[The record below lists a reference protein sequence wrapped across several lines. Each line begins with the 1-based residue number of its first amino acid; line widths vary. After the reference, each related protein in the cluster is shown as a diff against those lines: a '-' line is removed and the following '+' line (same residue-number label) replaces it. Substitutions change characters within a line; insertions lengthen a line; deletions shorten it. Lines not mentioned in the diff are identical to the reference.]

1 MDGLFPILRAVRDL
15 TREILGENGPVAK
28 FLGGG
33 YEPREEQIAMAKAV
47 SQTLAAKGVLIAEAG
62 TGVGKSYAYL
72 VPAILRCI
80 ANGEKVVIAT
90 HTINLQEQLLRKDI
104 PLLQD
109 TLGNG
114 EPWGLDPKTTVELKP
129 VLVKG
134 RGNYVSRRR
143 LKLAGDRSDRLFDY
157 GAEQRSLKAIQEW
170 VETTAD
176 GTLSSL
182 PQLERYGVWDKVQSD
197 SDNCM
202 GRKCPTYQ
210 TCFYQMA
217 RREMEKGNLLVCN
230 HAVFFADL
238 KLRGQGDSA
247 GFLPPYQ
254 HVILDEAHTLEDVAS
269 DHFGLTLTE
278 SRVERYLTTL
288 YNERTGRGYLAQGAF
303 AAVSTGGG
311 GEGHELLDRCVQGVA
326 AAHGQSRAFFEGLLR
341 LARSGRL
348 RNGRIATPEL
358 LDTPDNLVIAL
369 KTLSARLRVLRDS
382 IKNEED
388 RFELNAFAVRAEAIA
403 FDADVLGGQKQQGC
417 VYWVEGAGGGGSESD
432 GEWGGSGRGGQR
444 RPTAKLKL
452 ACSPIEVGP
461 ILRQHLFNQKMGVVL
476 ASATLATSGGGGK
489 TNVKVSV
496 NQGSGEDARRV
507 EAVNESGQVVEREG
521 KQRAESDGPFA
532 HCRKRLGIDVATEL
546 QVGSPFDYRSQAKV
560 IVDTT
565 VPDARGGGAEYQR
578 YLDVLGDRLLHHVD
592 ETDGGAFVLFTSFAV
607 LNACADRLGPR
618 LALRAYPL
626 LVQGRDG
633 PPARILEE
641 FRKSER
647 SVLFGA
653 ASFWQGVD
661 VRGDTLRNVIIT
673 KLPFDPPDRPLVEA
687 RCDLIKARGGDP
699 FKEES
704 LPRALLRF
712 RQGFGRLIRSK
723 TDQGRV
729 VVLDGRVV
737 GTGYG
742 RIFLRALPAG
752 VPVETVRPA
761 LGERLEIE

>member
-1 MDGLFPILRAVRDL
+1 LRDL
-15 TREILGENGPVAK
+15 GREILGENGPIAK

-33 YEPREEQIAMAKAV
+33 YEPRQEQLAMAKAV
-47 SQTLAAKGVLIAEAG
+47 SQTLAAKGVLVAEAG

-80 ANGEKVVIAT
+80 ANGERVVVAT

-109 TLGNG
+109 TLGDG
-114 EPWGLDPKTTVELKP
+114 AAWGLDPKNTVALSP

-134 RGNYVSRRR
+134 RGNYISRRR

-157 GAEQRSLKAIQEW
+157 GAEQRSLKTIQEW
-170 VETTAD
+170 VETTED
-176 GTLSSL
+176 GTLSTL
-182 PQLERYGVWDKVQSD
+182 PQLERYGVWDRVQSD
-197 SDNCM
+197 TDNCM

-210 TCFYQMA
+210 SCFYQKA

-238 KLRGQGDSA
+238 KLRGQGDMT

-288 YNERTGRGYLAQGAF
+288 YNPNTQRGYLSGKGF
-303 AAVSTGGG
+303 AVAATSEGGG
-311 GEGHELLDRCVQGVA
+311 ALELLDKCVQGVLGA
-326 AAHGQSRAFFEGLLR
+326 QGESRAFFEALLR
-341 LARSGRL
+341 LARSGTL
-348 RNGRIATPEL
+348 RNGRIAAPEL
-358 LDTPDNLVIAL
+358 LEPPDRLVVSL

-382 IKNEED
+382 IKGEED
-388 RFELNAFAVRAEAIA
+388 RFELNAYAVRADAIA

-417 VYWVEGAGGGGSESD
+417 VYWVEGAGADGGDG
-432 GEWGGSGRGGQR
+432 GEWGSAGRGGQR
-444 RPTAKLKL
+444 RPTARLKL

-461 ILRQHLFNQKMGVVL
+461 ILRERFFNQKLGVVL
-476 ASATLATSGGGGK
+476 TSATLATTAGNPGGK
-489 TNVKVSV
+489 VRRPVVVET
-496 NQGSGEDARRV
+496 ERRV
-507 EAVNESGQVVEREG
+507 EPV
-521 KQRAESDGPFA
+521 DGEPAPTAPATAKAATDPFA
-532 HCRKRLGIDVATEL
+532 HCRQRLGVDAATTL
-546 QVGSPFDYRSQAKV
+546 QLGSPFDYRTQARV
-560 IVDTT
+560 IVDTS
-565 VPDARGGGAEYQR
+565 VPDARGSGDAYGR
-578 YLDVLGDRLLHHVD
+578 YLDVLCDRLMHHVD
-592 ETDGGAFVLFTSFAV
+592 ATDGGAFVLFTSFAV
-607 LNACADRLGPR
+607 LNACADRLAPR

-633 PPARILEE
+633 PPARILET
-641 FRKSER
+641 FRQSER

-712 RQGFGRLIRSK
+712 RQGFGRLIRSR
-723 TDQGRV
+723 TDTGQV
-729 VVLDGRVV
+729 VILDGRVV
-737 GTGYG
+737 NTGYG
-742 RIFLRALPAG
+742 RLFLKALPEG
-752 VPVETVRPA
+752 VPVETLRPPRHQPA
-761 LGERLEIE
+761 ADDSTAK

>member
-1 MDGLFPILRAVRDL
+1 MRDL
-15 TREILGENGPVAK
+15 TREILGENGAIAK
-28 FLGGG
+28 FLGSG
-33 YEPREEQIAMAKAV
+33 YEPREEQLAMAKAV
-47 SQTLAAKGVLIAEAG
+47 SQTLASKGILIAEAG

-80 ANGEKVVIAT
+80 ANGERVVVAT

-114 EPWGLDPKTTVELKP
+114 EPWGLDPDSTVELNP

-134 RGNYVSRRR
+134 RGNYVSLRR
-143 LKLAGDRSDRLFDY
+143 LKLAGERSDRLFDY
-157 GAEQRSLKAIQEW
+157 GAEQRSLKTVQEW
-170 VETTAD
+170 AQTTDD

-182 PQLERYGVWDKVQSD
+182 PQLERYSVWDRVQSD
-197 SDNCM
+197 TDNCM

-210 TCFYQMA
+210 SCFYQKA

-238 KLRGQGDSA
+238 KLRGSGENA

-269 DHFGLTLTE
+269 DHFGLSLTE
-278 SRVERYLTTL
+278 SRIERYLNTL
-288 YNERTGRGYLAQGAF
+288 YNAHTQRGYLNQGAF
-303 AAVSTGGG
+303 VAVAQEGGG
-311 GEGHELLDRCVQGVA
+311 NAHDLLDNCVQGVA
-326 AAHGQSRAFFEGLLR
+326 HAHRASRAFFEGLLR
-341 LARSGRL
+341 LARSGTL
-348 RNGRIATPEL
+348 RNGRIASPDL
-358 LDTPDNLVIAL
+358 LEPADDMVNAL
-369 KTLSARLRVLRDS
+369 KSLSGRLRVLRDS
-382 IKNEED
+382 IKSEED
-388 RFELNAFAVRAEAIA
+388 RFELNAYAVRADAAA

-417 VYWVEGAGGGGSESD
+417 VYWVEGAGSSGEGDTG
-432 GEWGGSGRGGQR
+432 GEWGGVGRGGQR

-461 ILRQHLFNQKMGVVL
+461 ILRERLFNQKLGVVL
-476 ASATLATSGGGGK
+476 TSATLATS
-489 TNVKVSV
+489 
-496 NQGSGEDARRV
+496 A
-507 EAVNESGQVVEREG
+507 ESPHR
-521 KQRAESDGPFA
+521 KQRPKPIVIDTERRIEPVDDAAVPEAEAKPPAQPVVADPFG
-532 HCRKRLGIDVATEL
+532 HCRKRLGIEAAATL
-546 QVGSPFDYRSQAKV
+546 QLGSPFDYRTQAKV
-560 IVDTT
+560 IVDTS
-565 VPDARGGGAEYQR
+565 VPDARGGGEAYTR
-578 YLDVLGDRLLHHVD
+578 YLDVLGDRLLHHID
-592 ETDGGAFVLFTSFAV
+592 ATDGGAFVLFTSFAV

-633 PPARILEE
+633 PPARILEA
-641 FRKSER
+641 FRQSER

-723 TDQGRV
+723 TDVGQVVILDARV
-729 VVLDGRVV
+729 VS
-737 GTGYG
+737 TGYG

-752 VPVETVRPA
+752 VPVETLRPPKQHA
-761 LGERLEIE
+761 GVDPEAGEN